1 MAYKILFFLFSKEVE
16 NLKEI
21 GEKLKA
27 TREEMGISLEEA
39 AEDLKL
45 RTNQVED
52 IENGNMESFKDIY
65 CLKGFIHDYAKYLGL
80 DCDKIID
87 EFNEYLF
94 DYTSKIS
101 LEDIIEAKKKINN
114 VVEEPEKKVFSP
126 YTVEKKR
133 KLIIP
138 LWLMITILA
147 SVILII
153 ITIIYFIKR

>member
-1 MAYKILFFLFSKEVE
+1 M
-16 NLKEI
+16 KEI
-21 GEKLKA
+21 GEKLKES
-27 TREEMGISLEEA
+27 REEMGISLEEA

-45 RTNQVED
+45 KVNQVED

-101 LEDIIEAKKKINN
+101 LEDILEAKKKLNN
-114 VVEEPEKKVFSP
+114 ETTEPEKKIYSP
-126 YTVEKKR
+126 YTIEKKR
-133 KLIIP
+133 KLLIP
-138 LWLMITILA
+138 LWLIISSIVVIT
-147 SVILII
+147 LIVLLVVYI
-153 ITIIYFIKR
+153 FNK